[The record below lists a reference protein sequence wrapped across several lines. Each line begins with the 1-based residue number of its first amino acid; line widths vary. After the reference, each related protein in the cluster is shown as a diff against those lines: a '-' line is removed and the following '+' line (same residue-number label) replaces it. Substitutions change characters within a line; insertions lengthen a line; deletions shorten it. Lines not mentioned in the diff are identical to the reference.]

1 MSDVIKLN
9 IKSKSLKA
17 VLNEDNISSIDI
29 DDQESNDKRFRVEL
43 ERQFNLG
50 YNKGYDDAKAELES
64 EYNQQMMEKAEEFY
78 SIIKSFE
85 ERIISY
91 ETAFEKVVI
100 ETSKQISKKIIT
112 REIENQSIIETVLKN
127 SLQKVIGANQILI
140 KLNPNDYQSI
150 VNSDFLPELENQF
163 NKVKFE
169 EDEKIEKGGCLINT
183 ELGNVDSKILTMVN
197 ELIKKLENAVE
208 EQ

>member
-17 VLNEDNISSIDI
+17 VLNDDNISSIDI
-29 DDQESNDKRFRVEL
+29 DDQEGNDKRYRVEL
-43 ERQFNLG
+43 ERQFTLG

-85 ERIISY
+85 ERIINY

-169 EDEKIEKGGCLINT
+169 EDEKIERGGCLINT
-183 ELGNVDSKILTMVN
+183 ELGNVDSKISTMVN

>member
-85 ERIISY
+85 ERIINY

-183 ELGNVDSKILTMVN
+183 ELGNVDSKISTMVN

>member
-17 VLNEDNISSIDI
+17 VLNDDNISSIDI
-29 DDQESNDKRFRVEL
+29 DDQEGNDKRYRVEL

-85 ERIISY
+85 ERIINY

-112 REIENQSIIETVLKN
+112 REIENQSIIETVLRN

-183 ELGNVDSKILTMVN
+183 ELGNVDSKISTMVN

>member
-85 ERIISY
+85 ERIINY

-100 ETSKQISKKIIT
+100 ETSKQISKK
-112 REIENQSIIETVLKN
+112 L
-127 SLQKVIGANQILI
+127 
-140 KLNPNDYQSI
+140 
-150 VNSDFLPELENQF
+150 
-163 NKVKFE
+163 
-169 EDEKIEKGGCLINT
+169 
-183 ELGNVDSKILTMVN
+183 
-197 ELIKKLENAVE
+197 
-208 EQ
+208 

>member
-17 VLNEDNISSIDI
+17 VLNDDNISSIDI
-29 DDQESNDKRFRVEL
+29 DDQEGNDKRYRVEL

-85 ERIISY
+85 ERIINY

-183 ELGNVDSKILTMVN
+183 ELGNVDSKISTMVN

>member
-85 ERIISY
+85 ERIINY

-100 ETSKQISKKIIT
+100 ETSKQISEKIIT

-183 ELGNVDSKILTMVN
+183 ELGNVDSKISTMVN

>member
-183 ELGNVDSKILTMVN
+183 ELGNVDSKISTMVN

>member
-1 MSDVIKLN
+1 
-9 IKSKSLKA
+9 
-17 VLNEDNISSIDI
+17 
-29 DDQESNDKRFRVEL
+29 
-43 ERQFNLG
+43 
-50 YNKGYDDAKAELES
+50 
-64 EYNQQMMEKAEEFY
+64 MMEKAEEFY

-85 ERIISY
+85 ERIINY

-150 VNSDFLPELENQF
+150 ANSDFLPELENQF

-183 ELGNVDSKILTMVN
+183 ELGNVDSKISTMVN

-208 EQ
+208 E

>member
-17 VLNEDNISSIDI
+17 VLNDDNISSIDI
-29 DDQESNDKRFRVEL
+29 DDQEGNDKRYRVEL
-43 ERQFNLG
+43 ERQYNLG

-85 ERIISY
+85 ERIINY

-150 VNSDFLPELENQF
+150 ANSDFLPELENQF

-183 ELGNVDSKILTMVN
+183 ELGNVDSKISTMVN

-208 EQ
+208 E

>member
-150 VNSDFLPELENQF
+150 VKSDFLPELENQF

-183 ELGNVDSKILTMVN
+183 ELGNVDSKISTMVN

>member
-17 VLNEDNISSIDI
+17 VLNDDNISSIDI

-85 ERIISY
+85 ERIINY

-150 VNSDFLPELENQF
+150 VNSDLLPELENQF

-183 ELGNVDSKILTMVN
+183 ELGNVDSKISTMVN

>member
-85 ERIISY
+85 ERIINY
-91 ETAFEKVVI
+91 ETEFEKVVI

-183 ELGNVDSKILTMVN
+183 ELGNVDSKISTMVN

>member
-17 VLNEDNISSIDI
+17 VLNDDNISSIDI
-29 DDQESNDKRFRVEL
+29 DDQEGNDKRYRVEL
-43 ERQFNLG
+43 ERQYNLG

-85 ERIISY
+85 ERIINY
-91 ETAFEKVVI
+91 ETAFE
-100 ETSKQISKKIIT
+100 KQISKKIIT

-150 VNSDFLPELENQF
+150 ANSDFLPELENQF

-183 ELGNVDSKILTMVN
+183 ELGNVDSKISTMVN

-208 EQ
+208 E

>member
-9 IKSKSLKA
+9 VKSKSLKA
-17 VLNEDNISSIDI
+17 VLNDDNISSIDI

-85 ERIISY
+85 ERIINY

-150 VNSDFLPELENQF
+150 VNSDLLPELENQF

-183 ELGNVDSKILTMVN
+183 ELGNVDSKISTMVN